1 MLLNRIMGRPAMPKK
16 DSNWDK
22 DSFQGKRKDQ
32 VESAMTSVVIALAG
46 IVVLIVL
53 IVIDHLWK

>member
-1 MLLNRIMGRPAMPKK
+1 MPKK

>member
-1 MLLNRIMGRPAMPKK
+1 MLLNRIMARLAMPKK

-22 DSFQGKRKDQ
+22 DSFQGKRKEQ
-32 VESAMTSVVIALAG
+32 VESALLSMTIAVVG

-53 IVIDHLWK
+53 IVIDSLWK

>member
-1 MLLNRIMGRPAMPKK
+1 MLLNRIMALLAMPKK

-32 VESAMTSVVIALAG
+32 VDYAAMSVVIAMIG
-46 IVVLIVL
+46 IVLTLLIAL
-53 IVIDHLWK
+53 IDHLWK

>member
-1 MLLNRIMGRPAMPKK
+1 MLLNRIMARLAMPKK

-32 VESAMTSVVIALAG
+32 VDYAAMSVVIAMIG
-46 IVVLIVL
+46 IVLTLLIAL
-53 IVIDHLWK
+53 IDHLWK

>member
-1 MLLNRIMGRPAMPKK
+1 MLLNRIMDRLAMPKK

-32 VESAMTSVVIALAG
+32 VDYAAMSVVIAMIG
-46 IVVLIVL
+46 IVLTLLIAL
-53 IVIDHLWK
+53 IDHLWK

>member
-1 MLLNRIMGRPAMPKK
+1 MARLAMPKK

-32 VESAMTSVVIALAG
+32 VDYAAMSVVIAMIG
-46 IVVLIVL
+46 IVLTLLIAL
-53 IVIDHLWK
+53 IDHLWK